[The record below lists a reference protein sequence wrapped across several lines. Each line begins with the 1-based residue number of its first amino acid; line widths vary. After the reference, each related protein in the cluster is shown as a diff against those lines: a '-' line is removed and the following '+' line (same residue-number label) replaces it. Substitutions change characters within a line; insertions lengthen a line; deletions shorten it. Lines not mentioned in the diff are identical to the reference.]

1 MTQVANKIYALSK
14 NLIEELLIIK
24 ELFITL

>member
-1 MTQVANKIYALSK
+1 MTQVAKKIYALSK